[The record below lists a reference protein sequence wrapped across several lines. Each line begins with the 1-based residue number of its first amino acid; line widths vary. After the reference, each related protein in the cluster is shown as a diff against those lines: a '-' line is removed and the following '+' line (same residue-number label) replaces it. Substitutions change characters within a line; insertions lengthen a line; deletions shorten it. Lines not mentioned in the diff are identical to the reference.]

1 MIQLIVDGSRQ
12 PLRKDFIFNGGEV
25 HIEINSNNV
34 DKDVEE
40 VIVMAYLKDANGI
53 MRLAMV
59 KDACERQYPNAVI
72 KLSMPYVPYARQD
85 RVNANGEA
93 LGAKVFCEMINNMC
107 FAEVTI
113 CDPHS
118 DVVSALLD
126 DVVVESQS
134 DIFIQHMA
142 QHPVSNSLRKGETII
157 LAPDAGAVKKAAKLA
172 KHYGAEVIVGE
183 KVRDTATGEITGTV
197 IHDPKGLLKNKPKVV
212 MVDDICDGGRT
223 FTELTRVLRDEFG
236 VENIGLYVTHG
247 IFSQGKS
254 CLHRAGITWVVS
266 PFDWEHHAITGQ
278 SFQ

>member
-1 MIQLIVDGSRQ
+1 MIQLIVDGERKS
-12 PLRKDFIFNGGEV
+12 LMKDFTFSGGEV
-25 HIEINSNNV
+25 HVELATGAEDN
-34 DKDVEE
+34 DVTE
-40 VIVMAYLKDANGI
+40 VTVMAYLKDAGGI

-85 RVNANGEA
+85 RVNAKGEA
-93 LGAKVFCEMINNMC
+93 LGARVFCDMINNMC

-126 DVVVESQS
+126 DVVVESQEE
-134 DIFIQHMA
+134 IFTKHMA
-142 QHPVSNSLRKGETII
+142 RHPVSTSLREGETII
-157 LAPDAGAVKKAAKLA
+157 LAPDAGSVKKATKLA
-172 KHYGAEVIVGE
+172 KYYGAELIVGE
-183 KVRDTATGEITGTV
+183 KVRNTATGEITGTV

-223 FTELTRVLRDEFG
+223 FIELAYVLRNEFK

-254 CLHRAGITWVVS
+254 CLHRAGISWVVS
-266 PFDWEHHAITGQ
+266 PFDWTHHEATGR
-278 SFQ
+278 SF